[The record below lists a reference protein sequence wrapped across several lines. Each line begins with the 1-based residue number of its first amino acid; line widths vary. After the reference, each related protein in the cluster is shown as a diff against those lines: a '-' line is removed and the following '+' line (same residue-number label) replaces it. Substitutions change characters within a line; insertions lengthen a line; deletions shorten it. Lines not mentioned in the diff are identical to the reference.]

1 MTTSKINL
9 ALNRNQRAISKDFE
23 PTNLNADIIDI
34 PREKI
39 IWLFYNNYREMHSV
53 VRSGLG
59 HCGAYDYN
67 AAYIKSVIDTDC
79 AHTALC
85 IVIARQFFTY
95 FEDVFDIEI
104 VDEEIMQMKT
114 VGDIL
119 EYLKNKG
126 IE

>member
-1 MTTSKINL
+1 MFDKVKEILRNYTEVESITEDLSLTKDLMLTSL
-9 ALNRNQRAISKDFE
+9 D
-23 PTNLNADIIDI
+23 
-34 PREKI
+34 
-39 IWLFYNNYREMHSV
+39 V
-53 VRSGLG
+53 VSMVG
-59 HCGAYDYN
+59 D
-67 AAYIKSVIDTDC
+67 
-79 AHTALC
+79 
-85 IVIARQFFTY
+85 

>member
-1 MTTSKINL
+1 MFDKVKEILRKYTEVESITEDLSLTKDLMLTSL
-9 ALNRNQRAISKDFE
+9 D
-23 PTNLNADIIDI
+23 
-34 PREKI
+34 
-39 IWLFYNNYREMHSV
+39 V
-53 VRSGLG
+53 VPMVG
-59 HCGAYDYN
+59 D
-67 AAYIKSVIDTDC
+67 
-79 AHTALC
+79 
-85 IVIARQFFTY
+85 